1 MKKEDILGLVP
12 TLSEEDAEAI
22 SGLWEEALLKEKDG
36 FDADKIRE
44 EALLTARQ
52 EFEAQKRETAV
63 KEVLENANSKNIKA
77 LHALIDFEKVDY
89 QDGVLTGLSEQIDE
103 IKKECDYLF
112 FGEEEKKP
120 RFTKGIA
127 PFENRVDLSGL
138 SYKERLK
145 LFKEMPEIYDR
156 LAK

>member
-12 TLSEEDAEAI
+12 TLSEADAEAI
-22 SGLWEEALLKEKDG
+22 SDLWEESLLKEKEG
-36 FDADKIRE
+36 FDAEKIRE
-44 EALLTARQ
+44 EAIL
-52 EFEAQKRETAV
+52 EAKQKFL
-63 KEVLENANSKNIKA
+63 KEKKDTDINTILENANSKNIKA
-77 LHALIDFEKVDY
+77 LRALIDFEKVDY
-89 QDGVLTGLSEQIDE
+89 SDGVLTGLSEQIDE
-103 IKKECDYLF
+103 IKRDCDYLF
-112 FGEEEKKP
+112 FGEDEKP

-127 PFENRVDLSGL
+127 PFENRVDLSGM